1 METIPIDS
9 AHPAGAGGT
18 VTESAYR
25 RVRAAQGG
33 STVVGDAS
41 AWDLFRMAFASVA
54 PPGAIGTPPR
64 EAVAPIR
71 DPVREP
77 GGAPPCVAQ

>member
-33 STVVGDAS
+33 STAVGDAS

-54 PPGAIGTPPR
+54 L
-64 EAVAPIR
+64 
-71 DPVREP
+71 P
-77 GGAPPCVAQ
+77 GGHRHSAPGGGGAHP